1 VDKRFQVF
9 VSSTYTDLREER
21 QAVISALLQLDA
33 IPSGM
38 ELFPV
43 ADEDAWTLICKVIA
57 ECDYYLLLIGGK
69 YGSVDGEGISFTERE
84 YDFAVAN
91 GKRVMAFLH
100 GDPDKIPAGKSE
112 KQDDARARLERF
124 RQKVETAKHVKYW
137 TSAENLAGQVALNY
151 SHFLKAYP
159 APGWIRADD
168 AASPEAI
175 AELNQL
181 RKANFE
187 LAAQLQVAQANAPP
201 GTEDLEQGDETYA
214 LDIES
219 RFRVTGKAVNIG
231 AVQTYEFTLEPTW
244 DEILST
250 VGSRLLDESS
260 EPDLRATLVS
270 GLIEMYEWSLDEQA
284 EAWLVKGGHK
294 AQDWVMRDFSNGTI
308 SDDTFGTILIQLVA
322 LGLIAKS
329 TRARSVKDR
338 QTYWTLTPYGQAR
351 VIQLKA
357 IRRKPKKK

>member
-1 VDKRFQVF
+1 MDKRFQVF

-21 QAVISALLQLDA
+21 QAVIAALLQLDA

-43 ADEDAWTLICKVIA
+43 ADEDAWGLICKVIA

-69 YGSVDGEGISFTERE
+69 YGSVDSDGVSFTERE
-84 YDFAVAN
+84 YDFAAARA
-91 GKRVMAFLH
+91 KPVMAFLH
-100 GDPDKIPAGKSE
+100 ADPDQIPVGKSE
-112 KQDDARARLERF
+112 KQDAARAKLERF
-124 RQKVETAKHVKYW
+124 RQKVETAKHVRYW
-137 TSAENLAGQVALNY
+137 TSAENLAGQVALSY

-181 RKANFE
+181 RKTNFE
-187 LAAQLQVAQANAPP
+187 LVADLQVARANAPA
-201 GTEDLEQGDETYA
+201 GTEDLKQGDETYE
-214 LDIES
+214 LDVKA
-219 RFRVTGKAVNIG
+219 RFRITGKDLTVN
-231 AVQTYEFTLEPTW
+231 ALQTHVFTLEPSW
-244 DEILST
+244 DEILSA

-260 EPDLRATLVS
+260 EPDLRKALVG
-270 GLIEMYEWSLDEQA
+270 GLIGLYEGDMDDEA
-284 EAWLVKGGHK
+284 AAWLVRQGHK
-294 AQDWVMRDFSNGTI
+294 PKKWTMRDYNGNI
-308 SDDTFGTILIQLVA
+308 SDDAFGTILIQLVA
-322 LGLIAKS
+322 LGLISKS
-329 TRARSVKDR
+329 TRARSVHDR

-357 IRRKPKKK
+357 IRRGSSRSG